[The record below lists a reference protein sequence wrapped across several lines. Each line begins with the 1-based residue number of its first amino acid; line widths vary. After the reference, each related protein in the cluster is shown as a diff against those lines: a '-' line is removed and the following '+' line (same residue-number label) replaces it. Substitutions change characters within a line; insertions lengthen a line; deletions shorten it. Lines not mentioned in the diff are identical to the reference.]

1 MKHLAVAADILAGCA
16 SPATSPSPAS
26 PAEGLRSSAPATSP
40 SVVPKPLSLSGKWKQ
55 SNSKAEDA
63 WQAITIKKGVIQIWW
78 VSDGGDTRSVYW
90 VGSYVNPKASEDA
103 YEWTSKRDK
112 KKTDSALL
120 ASTARTKKFTYA
132 NGVLSYEVT
141 MLGTTT
147 TVKAQRI

>member
-1 MKHLAVAADILAGCA
+1 MRIPSDLTIICVPRRRSAVVRTG
-16 SPATSPSPAS
+16 
-26 PAEGLRSSAPATSP
+26 
-40 SVVPKPLSLSGKWKQ
+40 SVTKCGTQTLSLSGKWKQ

-90 VGSYVNPKASEDA
+90 VGSYVTPEASEDA

-147 TVKAQRI
+147 TVKAQRV